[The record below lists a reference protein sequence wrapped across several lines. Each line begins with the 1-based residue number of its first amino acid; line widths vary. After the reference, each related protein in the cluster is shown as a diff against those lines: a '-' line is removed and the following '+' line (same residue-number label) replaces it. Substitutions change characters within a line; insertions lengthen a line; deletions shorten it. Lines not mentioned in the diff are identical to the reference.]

1 MWKIRN
7 WPFGPIQ
14 IMVYLPM
21 DLESVLLQGGSR
33 LNVTLLCEFLEE
45 KFHPV
50 DHHLAIQMFQTFEK
64 HYYY

>member
-1 MWKIRN
+1 
-7 WPFGPIQ
+7 
-14 IMVYLPM
+14 M